1 MTSKNAEALAILL
14 AETGSPATAMTPLG
28 GQVAGISVVVSDA
41 LSDGVWLLVDSSG
54 FVGATCEIALTTLR
68 HGSINMS
75 STPDSPPTSAT
86 QMHSLWQLNQR
97 ALVAERFFILEK
109 LRTDA
114 AAVIGSAN
122 YASGFSP

>member
-1 MTSKNAEALAILL
+1 
-14 AETGSPATAMTPLG
+14 
-28 GQVAGISVVVSDA
+28 
-41 LSDGVWLLVDSSG
+41 
-54 FVGATCEIALTTLR
+54 LTTLR

-75 STPDSPPTSAT
+75 TTPDSPPTSAT
-86 QMHSLWQLNQR
+86 HLHSLWQLNQR

-114 AAVIGSAN
+114 AAVVGSAN